1 MIYFMSYYDR
11 DIGEPMPKESGTS
24 TWLIILCIVVI
35 IVCICSSVGGSLLY
49 VYDPFGW
56 KEEEDDGVPEVSNT
70 SSTSSASSTN
80 QNAGSNTANATID
93 ESNKMAAISTMSV
106 DPMPEMTAD
115 YDMPSSES
123 EEQSSEEQIN
133 EIKTRLAA
141 L

>member
-1 MIYFMSYYDR
+1 M
-11 DIGEPMPKESGTS
+11 
-24 TWLIILCIVVI
+24 
-35 IVCICSSVGGSLLY
+35 
-49 VYDPFGW
+49 YDPFGW